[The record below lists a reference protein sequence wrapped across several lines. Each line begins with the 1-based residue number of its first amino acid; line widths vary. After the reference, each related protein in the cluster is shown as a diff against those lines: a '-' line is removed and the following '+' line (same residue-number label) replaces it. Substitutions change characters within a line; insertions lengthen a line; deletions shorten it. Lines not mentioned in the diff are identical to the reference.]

1 MARTKGKPAEGFDSI
16 AQETD
21 RVPRVA
27 FERERGVVGVSGET
41 GYYHVAAMTGGGD
54 DRMAHELTVFNALS
68 DAGVS
73 LTMIKYHA
81 HSVSFV
87 MRAMHHEKAV
97 AVIKKLGFGCRSEG
111 PMGILNVHASDMR
124 ELSGVMLKTSEALMS
139 VGAPIVQLGDSH
151 RALYVLMP
159 ESRLADAIAA
169 TREVFGVG
177 GPVE

>member
-1 MARTKGKPAEGFDSI
+1 MAKAKSRKPEGLDTI

-21 RVPRVA
+21 RIPRVA

-41 GYYHVAAMTGGGD
+41 GYYHVAAMTGGEE
-54 DRMAHELTVFNALS
+54 DRMAHELTAFNALT

-97 AVIKKLGFGCRSEG
+97 AVIKGLGFGCRSEG
-111 PMGILNVHASDMR
+111 PMGILTVHASDMR

-159 ESRLADAIAA
+159 EGKLADAIAA
-169 TREVFGVG
+169 TRTVFGVEG
-177 GPVE
+177 AVE